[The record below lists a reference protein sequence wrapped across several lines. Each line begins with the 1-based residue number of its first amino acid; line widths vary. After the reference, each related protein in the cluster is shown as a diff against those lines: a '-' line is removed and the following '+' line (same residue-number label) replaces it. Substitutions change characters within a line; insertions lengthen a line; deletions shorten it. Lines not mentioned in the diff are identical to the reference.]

1 MKFTPTKISDVYVI
15 ETERRSDERGY
26 FGRAWC
32 ERELADRGLSS
43 RIAQINTTYC
53 IKAGTIRGMHYQLAP
68 FAEVKVVR
76 CHRGA
81 AYDVIVDLRPGSA
94 THMQWVGRELS
105 AEDGAMIYAPEGCA
119 HGYLALRDDTEVS
132 YSTSQ
137 FYMPDAARGV
147 RFNDPLIDIRWPLA
161 AQIVSPQD
169 CSWPD
174 YGK

>member
-1 MKFTPTKISDVYVI
+1 VKFIPTKIPDAYVM

-43 RIAQINTTYC
+43 RIAQINTTFSV
-53 IKAGTIRGMHYQLAP
+53 KAGTIRGMHYQLAP
-68 FAEVKVVR
+68 YAEVKIIR

-81 AYDVIVDLRPGSA
+81 AYDVIVDLRPDSA
-94 THMQWVGRELS
+94 THLQWVGVELT
-105 AEDGAMIYAPEGCA
+105 AEGGAMLYAPEGCA

-132 YSTSQ
+132 YTTSQ
-137 FYMPDAARGV
+137 FYAPDVARGV
-147 RFNDPLIDIRWPLA
+147 RYNDPLIDIRWPVEV
-161 AQIVSPQD
+161 QIVSAQD
-169 CSWPD
+169 GSWPD